1 MSEYKGVNCSYSE
14 LVEIFKTKIVEESG
28 ESENSK
34 RKKYFAVLEL
44 VADLKASF
52 QYYCKYEL
60 LRLVLKDYNDVLSEQ
75 LNFQKIKIFT
85 PQTTI
90 VNPNDDTKNVLLN
103 TITQN
108 SQKQQQAFGEVAVNR
123 STVQTIS
130 TFDTLQEEDV
140 GIVFKI
146 KHISMNKNC
155 TLLQLIDQLCKQ

>member
-1 MSEYKGVNCSYSE
+1 MSFEY
-14 LVEIFKTKIVEESG
+14 
-28 ESENSK
+28 
-34 RKKYFAVLEL
+34 
-44 VADLKASF
+44 
-52 QYYCKYEL
+52 YYEYEL

-90 VNPNDDTKNVLLN
+90 VNPNDDTKNVALN

-146 KHISMNKNC
+146 NTS
-155 TLLQLIDQLCKQ
+155 Q

>member
-1 MSEYKGVNCSYSE
+1 MSEYKGVNRSYSD
-14 LVEIFKTKIVEESG
+14 LVDIFKTKIVEKEG

-44 VADLKASF
+44 VADLKVSF
-52 QYYCKYEL
+52 QYYYEYEL

-85 PQTTI
+85 PRTTI
-90 VNPNDDTKNVLLN
+90 VNPNDDTKNVVLN

-123 STVQTIS
+123 SSVQTIS
-130 TFDTLQEEDV
+130 TFDNLQEEDF

-146 KHISMNKNC
+146 KHS
-155 TLLQLIDQLCKQ
+155 Q